1 MKDDIKIG
9 CEKEYPYVLTK
20 RERVQEKIEEIKEKL
35 NEHLDIVVGIIA
47 ALIFII
53 VAICLT
59 IHYMHVAVYDL
70 PENKN
75 NNNNNIEYTIYL
87 EY

>member
-9 CEKEYPYVLTK
+9 CEKEYPYVPTK

-35 NEHLDIVVGIIA
+35 SEHLDIVVGIIA
-47 ALIFII
+47 TLIFII
-53 VAICLT
+53 FAICIT
-59 IHYMHVAVYDL
+59 VHCSSVIVYDL

-75 NNNNNIEYTIYL
+75 NNSNIEYTIYL

>member
-9 CEKEYPYVLTK
+9 CEKEYFYVPTK
-20 RERVQEKIEEIKEKL
+20 REKAQEKIEEIKEKL
-35 NEHLDIVVGIIA
+35 SEHLDIVIGIIA
-47 ALIFII
+47 TLIFII
-53 VAICLT
+53 FAICTT
-59 IHYMHVAVYDL
+59 IHYSSVTVYDL
-70 PENKN
+70 PENK